1 MKERIVLPQDLAFA
15 PFFIFGLVFLALII
29 GYMIDAALTERGL
42 WSTHVSPPTLSTSTL
57 RTEPQCVKRLLIK
70 RVSDGHLVTAADV
83 SHAKAVCEQAIAL
96 TLAK

>member
-1 MKERIVLPQDLAFA
+1 MCY
-15 PFFIFGLVFLALII
+15 AL
-29 GYMIDAALTERGL
+29 LTGHGP
-42 WSTHVSPPTLSTSTL
+42 WSAHVSPPTLSTSTL

-70 RVSDGHLVTAADV
+70 RVSDDHLVTAADV